1 MRVSAIV
8 PTYRRPNDLKR
19 CLEGLN
25 RQQLPPDEILVVVRA
40 SDQETHEFLKSEPQ
54 SSRLTMIEAIEAGQV
69 AALNEGLS
77 AATGEIVVIT
87 DDDTVPRPDW
97 IARIEAHFKA
107 NAKLGG
113 VGGRDVIHTSEGIL
127 EGERSIAGKV
137 QWFGRVVGNHHLSCS
152 FQPSADVLKGANMA
166 YRTEAI
172 GDFRF
177 DSTLRGG
184 GAQVCNDLAFSLAI
198 RRRGWCLLYDPQVI
212 VDHYPA
218 VRFDRDQRD
227 ILDYDAVENAAFN
240 MYWAL
245 ARHMIPGPRR
255 KFALIWEYWVGSVGR
270 PGRLRELASRV
281 AGRTVELALA
291 KAARAGRDQAAAIYA
306 KRTHRS

>member
-25 RQQLPPDEILVVVRA
+25 QQQFPPDEILVIVRA
-40 SDQETHEFLKSEPQ
+40 SDVDTYEFLKNEPQ
-54 SSRLTMIEAIEAGQV
+54 SFRLKTVEAMEPGQV
-69 AALNEGLS
+69 AALNAGLS

-107 NAKLGG
+107 DAKLGG

-127 EGERSIAGKV
+127 EGKRSIAGRI
-137 QWFGRVVGNHHLSCS
+137 QWFGRVIGNHHLSCN

-166 YRTEAI
+166 YRVEAT

-198 RRRGWCLLYDPQVI
+198 KSKGWRLLYDPEVI

-218 VRFDRDQRD
+218 VRFDRDQRG
-227 ILDYDAVENAAFN
+227 ILDYGAVENAAFN

-270 PGRLRELASRV
+270 PGLLREFASKV
-281 AGRTVELALA
+281 AGRAAGLALA